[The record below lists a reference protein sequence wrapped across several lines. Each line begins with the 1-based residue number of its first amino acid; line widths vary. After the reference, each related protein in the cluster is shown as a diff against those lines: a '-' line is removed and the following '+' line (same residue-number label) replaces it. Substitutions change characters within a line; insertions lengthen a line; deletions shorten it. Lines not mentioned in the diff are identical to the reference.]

1 MNNKQL
7 NIPLTQNQ
15 IIMKKTIS
23 ILLVGMMLA
32 ITNAFANDGKYIEV
46 MQKNIMTVYTAQTIP
61 DLQAAVNSLERIAS
75 AEKTKWEPYY
85 YVSFGYIMMAN
96 REQDGAKKDGYLD
109 LALAAVEKGK
119 ELAPAESEIIALE
132 GFVHMLRITVDPA
145 SRGQKYSGLAYKS
158 FGKAVAMNENNPRAL
173 SLLAQMQFG
182 TAEFFNS
189 PTTEACATLSNAVDK
204 FATFKAENPLAPQW
218 GKKMTE
224 DMKAKCN

>member
-1 MNNKQL
+1 M
-7 NIPLTQNQ
+7 
-15 IIMKKTIS
+15 
-23 ILLVGMMLA
+23 LVGVIFA
-32 ITNAFANDGKYIEV
+32 ITNALANDSKYIEV

-61 DLQAAVNSLERIAS
+61 DLQGAVNALERIAS

-85 YVSFGYIMMAN
+85 YVSFGYLMIAN
-96 REQDGAKKDGYLD
+96 READGAKKDGYLD

-119 ELAPAESEIIALE
+119 EIAPGESEIIALE

-145 SRGQKYSGLAYKS
+145 SRGQKFSGLAYKS

-189 PTTEACATLSNAVDK
+189 PTTEACGTLDKAIEK
-204 FATFKAENPLAPQW
+204 FATFKTENPLAPRW
-218 GKKMTE
+218 GKEMTE
-224 DMKAKCN
+224 GLKSKCSK

>member
-1 MNNKQL
+1 
-7 NIPLTQNQ
+7 
-15 IIMKKTIS
+15 MKRTIS
-23 ILLVGMMLA
+23 IALVGVIFA
-32 ITNAFANDGKYIEV
+32 ISNAFANDGKYVEV

-61 DLQAAVNSLERIAS
+61 DLQVAVNSLQRIAS

-85 YVSFGYIMMAN
+85 YVSFGYLMIAN
-96 REQDGAKKDGYLD
+96 RESDGTKKDGYLD

-119 ELAPAESEIIALE
+119 ELAPAESEIVALE

-189 PTTEACATLSNAVDK
+189 PTTEACGTLTKSIEK
-204 FATFKAENPLAPQW
+204 FATFKTDNPLAPQW
-218 GKKMTE
+218 GKQMAE
-224 DMKAKCN
+224 GLKAKCN

>member
-1 MNNKQL
+1 
-7 NIPLTQNQ
+7 
-15 IIMKKTIS
+15 MKRTIS
-23 ILLVGMMLA
+23 IAFVGVIFA
-32 ITNAFANDGKYIEV
+32 ISNAFANDGKYVEV
-46 MQKNIMTVYTAQTIP
+46 MQKNITTVYTAQTIP

-85 YVSFGYIMMAN
+85 YVSFGYLMIAN
-96 REQDGAKKDGYLD
+96 RESDGAKKDGYLD

-189 PTTEACATLSNAVDK
+189 PTTEACGTLTKSIGK
-204 FATFKAENPLAPQW
+204 FATFKTDNPLAPQW
-218 GKKMTE
+218 GKQMAE
-224 DMKAKCN
+224 GLKAKCN